1 MLRALAIVL
10 GLSIWAT
17 SASAQPAFDAF
28 QNICVIAN
36 ADRTAALAK
45 ADAEGWM
52 PIPKAMLD
60 AFQAS
65 KNDPTGNVTDADGR
79 MHSDK
84 DGMTLLIVAKSDQI
98 APKKKVPARIC
109 AVAAIP
115 GDADGLKSDASA
127 FAGVSSDPAVVDDKH
142 SIGFAWRSEG
152 AKHIQVAANDL
163 ERVASD
169 QSVSIMIA
177 GGQGRVAMVALAVPA
192 K

>member
-1 MLRALAIVL
+1 VLRSLAIAL

-17 SASAQPAFDAF
+17 SASAQPTFDVF
-28 QNICVIAN
+28 QNTCVTAN
-36 ADRTAALAK
+36 ADRAVALAK
-45 ADAEGWM
+45 ADADGWM

-79 MHSDK
+79 MRSDK
-84 DGMTLLIVAKSDQI
+84 DGMTFLIVAKSDQI
-98 APKKKVPARIC
+98 APKKKVAARVC
-109 AVAAIP
+109 AVAAMP
-115 GDADGLKSDASA
+115 GDPDGLKSAAAA
-127 FAGVSSDPAVVDDKH
+127 FASVSSDPAVVDQKD
-142 SIGFAWRSEG
+142 SIGFAWRNDG
-152 AKHIQVAANDL
+152 AKHIPVSATDL
-163 ERVASD
+163 ERAASD